1 MKAKITSPLSQSQAQ
16 VFLKILPGGRPA
28 HLPSTGVISVVLWD
42 DKTFTAGVFA
52 ADSPISNSSLLRPQ
66 HNNKIKKPVLGM
78 NIKQMIVFISS
89 EKDKQ
94 WGPWEPW
101 NEKLLKLIE
110 IWLKRLLCVITSSHW
125 VLSLGSSVGAIK
137 PVIMLLVSSRV

>member
-1 MKAKITSPLSQSQAQ
+1 MLRYSSRFCQ
-16 VFLKILPGGRPA
+16 VGRRPA

-52 ADSPISNSSLLRPQ
+52 DDIPISNSSFLRPQ
-66 HNNKIKKPVLGM
+66 HNNKIINPVLGM

-94 WGPWEPW
+94 
-101 NEKLLKLIE
+101 
-110 IWLKRLLCVITSSHW
+110 
-125 VLSLGSSVGAIK
+125 
-137 PVIMLLVSSRV
+137 